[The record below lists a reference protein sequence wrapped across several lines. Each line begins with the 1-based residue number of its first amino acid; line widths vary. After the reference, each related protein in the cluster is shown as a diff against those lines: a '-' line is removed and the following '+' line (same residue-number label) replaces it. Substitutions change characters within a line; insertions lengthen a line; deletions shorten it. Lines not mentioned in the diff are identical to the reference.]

1 MSKTAL
7 VTGGT
12 DGIGKEVAHGLA
24 TAGHQVIVVGRDRE
38 KGERATNEIKKATG
52 NAEITYIQADLSL
65 MSETNR
71 LGDEITSLYPQLH
84 YLVLGAGAVRGRRQL
99 TAESI
104 ESTFAL
110 NYLSRFAL
118 TQRLQPLLEK
128 AGRSNQS
135 ARIVLLSGA
144 AQQGKIRFD
153 DVNLTGNFSTIR
165 SVLQFCA
172 ANDVFTVEMERRRNG
187 QPSNVAINCLK
198 IGVVK
203 TRIRREFP
211 VWMKILVPIILDPV
225 LGQTPRQVAESV
237 LSLLLDKQF
246 EGVSGGLFLKIKRFR
261 RIKPSSAATDPETGL
276 RLFELSERMV
286 AEATGSVPSAYC

>member
-24 TAGHQVIVVGRDRE
+24 IAGHQVIVVGRDRE
-38 KGERATNEIKKATG
+38 KGERAASEIKEATR
-52 NAEITYIQADLSL
+52 NAEITYMQADLSL
-65 MSETNR
+65 MSETHR
-71 LGDEITSLYPQLH
+71 LGDAITSLYPELH
-84 YLVLGAGAVRGRRQL
+84 YLILGAGAVRGRRQL
-99 TAESI
+99 TAEGI

-118 TQRLQPLLEK
+118 TQRLLPLLES
-128 AGRSNQS
+128 AGRSNQG
-135 ARIVLLSGA
+135 ARIVLLNGA
-144 AQQGKIRFD
+144 AQKGKFRFE
-153 DVNLTGNFSTIR
+153 DVNLTKNFSTVR
-165 SVLQFCA
+165 SVIQFCA

-187 QPSNVAINCLK
+187 QPRNVAINCLK

-203 TRIRREFP
+203 TKIRREFP
-211 VWMKILVPIILDPV
+211 LWMKILVPIIFDPL
-225 LGQTPRQVAESV
+225 LGQTPREVAESV

-246 EGVSGGLFLKIKRFR
+246 EGVGGGLFLKIKRFR
-261 RIKPSSAATDPETGL
+261 RINPSNAATDPEKGR

-286 AEATGSVPSAYC
+286 AEATGSVPSAYG